1 MLLSV
6 IIPVYHG
13 AVTIQ
18 KLVENVQEQLR
29 IHSFEIILIND
40 GSKDDS
46 EKVCLEL
53 TEKFNNISFLSLRK
67 NFGEFQAVMC
77 GLNHAKGQY
86 SVIIDD
92 DFQNPPSEIIKLL
105 ATAQQ
110 GDFDVVYGQYD
121 EKKHNQFRNLGSWF
135 VNQITTYLFQKPQD
149 LYLSSFKIIKK
160 EVVEEICKYKGP
172 YPYIDGLIFNVTDNV
187 NKVTVQHNDRHHG
200 ESNYTA
206 KKLTSL
212 FLNIIFGYSLLPV
225 RLSMFLGFLSTFIAL
240 ILSILQLMGVVDSPV
255 RLVVLFIGGVQLISI
270 GIVGEYIGKTFLT
283 QSNTPQYTLKIKK
296 INNAQQ

>member
-18 KLVENVQEQLR
+18 KLVDSAQEQLKAF
-29 IHSFEIILIND
+29 SFEIVLIND

-46 EKVCLEL
+46 EKICLEL
-53 TEKFNNISFLSLRK
+53 SAKFNNISFLSLRK

-77 GLNHAKGQY
+77 GLNHAKGDY

-105 ATAQQ
+105 ETAQK

-121 EKKHNQFRNLGSWF
+121 DKKHHQFRNIGSRF
-135 VNQITTYLFQKPQD
+135 VNQITTSLFKKPQD
-149 LYLSSFKIIKK
+149 LYLSSFKLIKK

-187 NKVTVQHNDRHHG
+187 GKVTVQHNDRHHG

-206 KKLTSL
+206 KKLASL

-225 RLSMFLGFLSTFIAL
+225 RLAMFLGFLSTFIA
-240 ILSILQLMGVVDSPV
+240 IVLSVFQFMNIIYYPI
-255 RLVVLFIGGVQLISI
+255 RLVVLFVGGIQLISI
-270 GIVGEYIGKTFLT
+270 GIVGEYIAKTFLT

-296 INNAQQ
+296 INDAE

>member
-18 KLVENVQEQLR
+18 KLVDVAQEQLKVY
-29 IHSFEIILIND
+29 SFEIVLIND

-53 TEKFNNISFLSLRK
+53 SAKFKNISFLSLRK

-77 GLNHAKGQY
+77 GLNHAKGDY

-105 ATAQQ
+105 ETAQKE
-110 GDFDVVYGQYD
+110 DFDVVYGQYD
-121 EKKHNQFRNLGSWF
+121 EKKHHQFRNVGSWF
-135 VNQITTYLFQKPQD
+135 VNQITTSLFKKPQD
-149 LYLSSFKIIKK
+149 LYLSSFKLIKK

-187 NKVTVQHNDRHHG
+187 GKVTVQHNDRHHG

-206 KKLTSL
+206 KKLASL

-225 RLSMFLGFLSTFIAL
+225 RLAMFLGFLSTFIAF
-240 ILSILQLMGVVDSPV
+240 ILSVLQFMSIVDYPI
-255 RLVVLFIGGVQLISI
+255 RLLVLFIGGIQLISI

-296 INNAQQ
+296 INNAE

>member
-6 IIPVYHG
+6 VIPVYHG
-13 AVTIQ
+13 ANTVQ
-18 KLVENVQEQLR
+18 KLVESTQEELTPY
-29 IHSFEIILIND
+29 SYEIVLIND

-53 TEKFNNISFLSLRK
+53 STKFDNISFLSLRK

-77 GLNHAKGQY
+77 GLNHAKGDY
-86 SVIIDD
+86 AVIIDD
-92 DFQNPPSEIIKLL
+92 DFQNPPSEIFKLL
-105 ATAQQ
+105 ETALK
-110 GDFDVVYGQYD
+110 GDYDVVYGQYD
-121 EKKHNQFRNLGSWF
+121 EKKHHQFRNIGSWF
-135 VNQITTYLFQKPQD
+135 VNQITTFLFKKPQD
-149 LYLSSFKIIKK
+149 LYLSSFKLIKR
-160 EVVEEICKYKGP
+160 EIVEEICKYKGP

-187 NKVTVQHNDRHHG
+187 GKVTVQHNERHHG

-225 RLSMFLGFLSTFIAL
+225 RLAMFLGFLSTFIAL
-240 ILSILQLMGVVDSPV
+240 LLSVFQFLKIVDYPI
-255 RLVVLFIGGVQLISI
+255 RLLVLYIGGIQLISI

-296 INNAQQ
+296 INDAK

>member
-18 KLVENVQEQLR
+18 KLVDSAQEQLKAF
-29 IHSFEIILIND
+29 SFEIVLIND

-53 TEKFNNISFLSLRK
+53 SAKFKNISFLSLRK
-67 NFGEFQAVMC
+67 NFGEFQAVIC
-77 GLNHAKGQY
+77 GLNHAKGDY

-105 ATAQQ
+105 ETAQK

-121 EKKHNQFRNLGSWF
+121 DKKHHQFRNIGSWF
-135 VNQITTYLFQKPQD
+135 VNQITTSLFKKPQD
-149 LYLSSFKIIKK
+149 LYLSSFKLIKK

-187 NKVTVQHNDRHHG
+187 GKVTVQHNDRHHG

-206 KKLTSL
+206 KKLASL

-225 RLSMFLGFLSTFIAL
+225 RLAMFLGFLSTFIA
-240 ILSILQLMGVVDSPV
+240 IVLSVFQFMNIIYYPI
-255 RLVVLFIGGVQLISI
+255 RLVVLFVGGIQLISI
-270 GIVGEYIGKTFLT
+270 GIVGEYIAKTFLT

-296 INNAQQ
+296 INDAE

>member
-18 KLVENVQEQLR
+18 KLVDTAQEQLKAY
-29 IHSFEIILIND
+29 SFEIVLIND
-40 GSKDDS
+40 GSKDNS
-46 EKVCLEL
+46 EKICLEL
-53 TEKFNNISFLSLRK
+53 CAKFKNVSFLSLRK

-77 GLNHAKGQY
+77 GLNHAKGNY
-86 SVIIDD
+86 TVIIDD

-105 ATAQQ
+105 ETAQN
-110 GDFDVVYGQYD
+110 GNFDVVYGQYQ
-121 EKKHNQFRNLGSWF
+121 EKKHHKFRNIGSWF
-135 VNQITTYLFQKPQD
+135 VNQITTSLFKKPQD
-149 LYLSSFKIIKK
+149 LYLSSFKLIKK
-160 EVVEEICKYKGP
+160 DIVEEICKYKGP

-187 NKVTVQHNDRHHG
+187 GKIIVQHNDRHHG
-200 ESNYTA
+200 ESNYTP
-206 KKLTSL
+206 KKLASL

-225 RLSMFLGFLSTFIAL
+225 RLAMFFGFVSTFIAL
-240 ILSILQLMGVVDSPV
+240 ILSVFQFMSIVDYPI
-255 RLVVLFIGGVQLISI
+255 RLVVLFVGGIQLISI

-296 INNAQQ
+296 INDAE

>member
-6 IIPVYHG
+6 VIPVYHG
-13 AVTIQ
+13 ANTVQ
-18 KLVENVQEQLR
+18 KLVESTQEELVAY
-29 IHSFEIILIND
+29 SFEIVLIND

-46 EKVCLEL
+46 EKICLEL
-53 TEKFNNISFLSLRK
+53 SAKFKNISFLSLRK

-77 GLNHAKGQY
+77 GLNHAKGDY

-92 DFQNPPSEIIKLL
+92 DFQNPPSEIFKLL
-105 ATAQQ
+105 EIAQK
-110 GDFDVVYGQYD
+110 GDYDVVYGQYD
-121 EKKHNQFRNLGSWF
+121 EKKHHQFRNIGSWF
-135 VNQITTYLFQKPQD
+135 VNQITTSLFKKPQD
-149 LYLSSFKIIKK
+149 LYLSSFKLIKK

-187 NKVTVQHNDRHHG
+187 GKVTVQHNDRHHG

-206 KKLTSL
+206 KKLASL

-225 RLSMFLGFLSTFIAL
+225 RLAMFLGFLSTFTAL
-240 ILSILQLMGVVDSPV
+240 ILSVLQFINVVDYPI
-255 RLVVLFIGGVQLISI
+255 RLLVLFIGGIQLISI

-296 INNAQQ
+296 INDAE

>member
-18 KLVENVQEQLR
+18 KLVDSAQEQLKAF
-29 IHSFEIILIND
+29 SFEIVLIND

-53 TEKFNNISFLSLRK
+53 SAKFKNISFLSLRK

-77 GLNHAKGQY
+77 GLNHAKGDY

-105 ATAQQ
+105 ETAQK

-121 EKKHNQFRNLGSWF
+121 DKKHHQFRNIGSWF
-135 VNQITTYLFQKPQD
+135 VNQITTSLFKKPQD
-149 LYLSSFKIIKK
+149 LYLSSFKLIKK

-187 NKVTVQHNDRHHG
+187 GKVTVQHNDRHHG

-206 KKLTSL
+206 KKLAGL

-225 RLSMFLGFLSTFIAL
+225 RLAMFLGFLSTFIA
-240 ILSILQLMGVVDSPV
+240 IVLSVFQFMNIIYYPI
-255 RLVVLFIGGVQLISI
+255 RLVVLFVGGIQLISI
-270 GIVGEYIGKTFLT
+270 GIVGEYIAKTFLT

-296 INNAQQ
+296 INDAE

>member
-6 IIPVYHG
+6 VIPVYHG
-13 AVTIQ
+13 SVTIQ
-18 KLVENVQEQLR
+18 KLVESTQAQLEGY
-29 IHSFEIILIND
+29 SFEIVLIND

-46 EKVCLEL
+46 EKVCIQLSA
-53 TEKFNNISFLSLRK
+53 KFNNISFLSLRK

-77 GLNHAKGQY
+77 GLNHAKGDY
-86 SVIIDD
+86 VVIIDD

-105 ATAQQ
+105 ETAQE
-110 GDFDVVYGQYD
+110 GEFDVVYSQYD
-121 EKKHNQFRNLGSWF
+121 EKKHHQFRNIGSWF
-135 VNQITTYLFQKPQD
+135 VNQITTSLFKKPQD
-149 LYLSSFKIIKK
+149 LYLSSFKLIKK

-172 YPYIDGLIFNVTDNV
+172 YPYIDGLIFNITDNV
-187 NKVTVQHNDRHHG
+187 GKVTVQHNDRHHG

-206 KKLTSL
+206 KKLASL

-225 RLSMFLGFLSTFIAL
+225 RLAMFLGFLSTFVAL
-240 ILSILQLMGVVDSPV
+240 VLSIFQFMDVVNYPI
-255 RLVVLFIGGVQLISI
+255 RLVVLFVGGIQLISI

-296 INNAQQ
+296 INDAK

>member
-18 KLVENVQEQLR
+18 KLVDSAQEQLKSF
-29 IHSFEIILIND
+29 SFEIVLIND

-53 TEKFNNISFLSLRK
+53 SAKFKNISFLSLRK
-67 NFGEFQAVMC
+67 NFGEFQAVIC
-77 GLNHAKGQY
+77 GLNHAKGDY

-105 ATAQQ
+105 ETAQK

-121 EKKHNQFRNLGSWF
+121 DKKHHQLRNIGSWF
-135 VNQITTYLFQKPQD
+135 VNQITTSLFKKPQD
-149 LYLSSFKIIKK
+149 LYLSSFKLIKK

-187 NKVTVQHNDRHHG
+187 GKVTVQHNDRHHG

-206 KKLTSL
+206 KKLASL

-225 RLSMFLGFLSTFIAL
+225 RLAMFLGFLSTFIA
-240 ILSILQLMGVVDSPV
+240 IVLSVFQFMNIIYYPI
-255 RLVVLFIGGVQLISI
+255 RLVVLFVGGIQLISI
-270 GIVGEYIGKTFLT
+270 GIVGEYIAKTFLT

-296 INNAQQ
+296 INDAE

>member
-6 IIPVYHG
+6 VIPVYHG
-13 AVTIQ
+13 ANTVQ
-18 KLVENVQEQLR
+18 KLVESTQEELTPYCC
-29 IHSFEIILIND
+29 EIVLIND

-53 TEKFNNISFLSLRK
+53 STKFNNISFLSLRK

-77 GLNHAKGQY
+77 GLNHAKGDY
-86 SVIIDD
+86 TVIIDD
-92 DFQNPPSEIIKLL
+92 DFQNPPSEIFKLL
-105 ATAQQ
+105 ETALK
-110 GDFDVVYGQYD
+110 GDYDVVYGQYD
-121 EKKHNQFRNLGSWF
+121 EKKHHQFRNIGSWF
-135 VNQITTYLFQKPQD
+135 VNQITTFLFKKPQD
-149 LYLSSFKIIKK
+149 LYLSSFKLIKR
-160 EVVEEICKYKGP
+160 EIVEEICKYKGP

-187 NKVTVQHNDRHHG
+187 GKVTVQHNDRHHG

-225 RLSMFLGFLSTFIAL
+225 RLAMFLGFLSTFIAL
-240 ILSILQLMGVVDSPV
+240 LLSVFQFLNIVDYPV
-255 RLVVLFIGGVQLISI
+255 RLLVLYIGGIQLISI

-296 INNAQQ
+296 INDAK

>member
-18 KLVENVQEQLR
+18 KLVDSAQEQLKAF
-29 IHSFEIILIND
+29 SFEIVLIND

-53 TEKFNNISFLSLRK
+53 SAKFKNISFLSLRK

-77 GLNHAKGQY
+77 GLNHAKGDY

-105 ATAQQ
+105 ETAQK

-121 EKKHNQFRNLGSWF
+121 DKKHHQFRNIGSWF
-135 VNQITTYLFQKPQD
+135 VNQITTSLFKKPQD
-149 LYLSSFKIIKK
+149 LYLSSFKLIKK

-187 NKVTVQHNDRHHG
+187 EKVTVQHNDRHHG

-206 KKLTSL
+206 KKLASL

-225 RLSMFLGFLSTFIAL
+225 RLAMFLGFLSTFIA
-240 ILSILQLMGVVDSPV
+240 IVLSVFQFMNIIYYPI
-255 RLVVLFIGGVQLISI
+255 RLVVLFVGGIQLISI
-270 GIVGEYIGKTFLT
+270 GIVGEYIAKTFLT

-296 INNAQQ
+296 INDAE